1 MKIVK
6 NGKVYNTETS
16 VEIYYNGKNETM
28 TYRTAK
34 GNYFSIAD
42 ESEVLETLTEVE
54 VMENY
59 LNYVGI
65 DNFIDNFTAD
75 DEVNEV
81 LPKLLEYAENLME
94 A

>member
-42 ESEVLETLTEVE
+42 ESGVLETLTETE
-54 VMENY
+54 VMDNY
-59 LNYVGI
+59 LNYIG
-65 DNFIDNFTAD
+65 FENFTAE
-75 DEVNEV
+75 DEVIEV
-81 LPKLLEYAENLME
+81 LPKLIEYAASLTE

>member
-16 VEIYYNGKNETM
+16 VEIYYNGETM

-42 ESEVLETLTEVE
+42 ESGVLETLTEVE

-59 LNYVGI
+59 LNFVG
-65 DNFIDNFTAD
+65 IDNFTAD
-75 DEVNEV
+75 DEVIEV
-81 LPKLLEYAENLME
+81 LPKLLEYAENLMD

>member
-42 ESEVLETLTEVE
+42 ESGVLETLTETE
-54 VMENY
+54 VMDNY
-59 LNYVGI
+59 LNYIG
-65 DNFIDNFTAD
+65 FENFTAE
-75 DEVNEV
+75 DEVIEV
-81 LPKLLEYAENLME
+81 LPKLIEYGDSLTE

>member
-42 ESEVLETLTEVE
+42 ESGVLETLTEVE

-59 LNYVGI
+59 LNFVG
-65 DNFIDNFTAD
+65 IDNFTAD
-75 DEVNEV
+75 DEVIEV
-81 LPKLLEYAENLME
+81 LPKLLEYAENLMD